1 MTRIVCLFEDPTVQ
15 LAARE
20 LDRYLDAMGY
30 RGEWELQ
37 LGSYA
42 EFGLTPVGSDPT
54 LDDEFVLEF
63 HSGKG
68 YIAGSNPR
76 SILFGAYRFL
86 EECGARWTR
95 PGKNGTY
102 LPHISDLPK
111 DISVKTEAKKRF
123 RAICIE
129 GAVSLEHVL
138 DLIDWMPK
146 VGFNGYYTQ
155 FRDGFIFFDRWY
167 SHRGSP
173 VKKPEPFSVEKSY
186 ELVARVQEA
195 TKERGLM
202 LHAVGHGWTCE
213 PFGVA
218 NHGWDAVR
226 AEDIPDSYREVCAL
240 VDGKRDVWMGMPLAS
255 QLCYSRPDV
264 QTAMVES
271 VVDYLKQNPKT
282 DILHFWLGD
291 YYNNT
296 CECEEC
302 RKYPVADYYVRILN
316 QLDARLSEE
325 KIDARVVFLIY
336 YDLLPPPTVE
346 RIKNPDR
353 FILMFAPIT
362 RNYKE
367 SFPRGFAVK
376 ETPPY
381 KINHIDLPSSV
392 DENLAYLFRWEQLFS
407 GDTFVFDYHLMWDH
421 LFDAGG
427 EKISRVLY
435 DDIRNY
441 DSLGLGGLVSCQLQ
455 RNSFPTSL
463 AMTTMG
469 KTLWDAEV
477 DFDALRHDLYTAA
490 YGEDAAEAVGNYLAT
505 LSRCF
510 NTGAIRFGMKLPEGE
525 LAALLREAIAS
536 MDAFAPTVAAHL
548 TQTDPC
554 RKNAWELLEVHARI
568 YKKVALSF
576 LAKLEDQE
584 EKAKQI
590 MDEAVRIAWEEE
602 DKLSDAL
609 DCHFFD
615 DVMHTRPRL

>member
-1 MTRIVCLFEDPTVQ
+1 MTQITCLFEDPTVR
-15 LAARE
+15 LAAAE
-20 LDRYLDAMGY
+20 LDRYLAAMGY
-30 RGEWELQ
+30 RGEWEVQ

-42 EFGLTPVGSDPT
+42 EFGIEAKGKNSK
-54 LDDEFVLEF
+54 LDDEYAVEF
-63 HSGKG
+63 HSGRG

-76 SILFGAYRFL
+76 SILFGVYRFL
-86 EECGARWTR
+86 EVCGARWVR
-95 PGKNGTY
+95 PGKAGTF
-102 LPHISDLPK
+102 LPQISALPEN
-111 DISVKTEAKKRF
+111 ISIKTEAKKRY

-167 SHRGSP
+167 SHRGNP
-173 VKKPEPFSVEKSY
+173 FKQPEPFSVEKSY
-186 ELVARVQEA
+186 ELVARVQAA

-218 NHGWDAVR
+218 NHGWDAVKP
-226 AEDIPDSYREVCAL
+226 EDIPDSYRAVCAE

-255 QLCYSRPDV
+255 QLCYSNPYV
-264 QTAMVES
+264 QEKMVEG
-271 VVDYLKQNPKT
+271 VVEYLKENPAT

-296 CECEEC
+296 CECAEC

-316 QLDARLSEE
+316 QLDKRLTEE
-325 KIDARVVFLIY
+325 GIDTRVVFLIY
-336 YDLLPPPTVE
+336 YDLLPTPSVE

-367 SFPRGFAVK
+367 SFPHGFAVK

-381 KINHIDLPSSV
+381 KINQIDLPSSV
-392 DENLAYLFRWEQLFS
+392 DENLAYLWQWEQLFS
-407 GDTFVFDYHLMWDH
+407 GDTFDFDYHLMWDH

-427 EKISRVLY
+427 EKIARVLY

-469 KTLWDAEV
+469 KTLWDSSV
-477 DFDALRHDLYTAA
+477 DFDRLKRDLYAA
-490 YGEDAAEAVGNYLAT
+490 AFGEENASAVGLYLST

-510 NTGAIRFGMKLPEGE
+510 DTGAIRFGMKLPEGKLE
-525 LAALLREAIAS
+525 ILLNEALSVMRVFGDTVKENLNAA
-536 MDAFAPTVAAHL
+536 
-548 TQTDPC
+548 DPC
-554 RKNAWELLEVHARI
+554 HRKSWELLEIHARI
-568 YKKVALSF
+568 YTRVAESF
-576 LAKLEDQE
+576 LAKLAKDDD
-584 EKAKQI
+584 KAEQI
-590 MDEAVRIAWEEE
+590 MNDACRIAWAEE
-602 DKLSDAL
+602 DALSDVL
-609 DCHFFD
+609 DTNFFD
-615 DVMHTRPRL
+615 DVMKKRPTL

>member
-1 MTRIVCLFEDPTVQ
+1 MIRIVCLFENPTVQ

-20 LDRYLDAMGY
+20 LDRYLTAMGY
-30 RGEWELQ
+30 QGEWELQ

-42 EFGLTPVGSDPT
+42 EFGLEAVGTDPT
-54 LDDEFVLEF
+54 LDDEFAIEF
-63 HSGKG
+63 HGGRG

-86 EECGARWTR
+86 EVCGARWVR
-95 PGKNGTY
+95 PGKDGNY
-102 LPHISDLPK
+102 LQQISCLPEN
-111 DISVKTEAKKRF
+111 ISIKTEAKKRF

-129 GAVSLEHVL
+129 GTVGVEHVL
-138 DLIDWMPK
+138 DLIEWMPK

-173 VKKPEPFSVEKSY
+173 VKKPEPFSVETSY
-186 ELVARVQEA
+186 EYVARIQAA

-218 NHGWDAVR
+218 NHGWDEVK

-240 VDGKRDVWMGMPLAS
+240 VDGKRDVWMGMPLAT

-271 VVDYLKQNPKT
+271 VVDYLKQNPMT

-291 YYNNT
+291 YFNNT

-302 RKYPVADYYVRILN
+302 RKYPPADYYVRILN
-316 QLDARLSEE
+316 QLDARLMEE

-336 YDLLPPPTVE
+336 YDLLPPPIKE
-346 RIKNPDR
+346 RLENPDR

-367 SFPRGFAVK
+367 SFPHGFAVK
-376 ETPPY
+376 EAPAY
-381 KINHIDLPSSV
+381 KLNKLDLPSSV
-392 DENLAYLFRWEQLFS
+392 DENLAYLWQWEQLFS

-455 RNSFPTSL
+455 RNAFPTSL

-469 KTLWDAEV
+469 RTLWDTDV
-477 DFDALRHDLYTAA
+477 DFDTLRRDLYAA
-490 YGEDAAEAVGNYLAT
+490 TYGKEHAEAVGKYLAT

-510 NTGAIRFGMKLPEGE
+510 DTGAIRFKMPLPEGQLE
-525 LAALLREAIAS
+525 ILLREA
-536 MDAFAPTVAAHL
+536 VAAID
-548 TQTDPC
+548 TFVPTIKANRNACDPC
-554 RKNAWELLEVHARI
+554 HKKSWELLDIHARI
-568 YKKVALSF
+568 YKNVALSL
-576 LAKLEDQE
+576 LAKLEKQE

-590 MDEAVRIAWEEE
+590 MDEACRIAWKEE
-602 DKLSDAL
+602 DSLSDVL

-615 DVMHTRPRL
+615 DVMHKRPQL